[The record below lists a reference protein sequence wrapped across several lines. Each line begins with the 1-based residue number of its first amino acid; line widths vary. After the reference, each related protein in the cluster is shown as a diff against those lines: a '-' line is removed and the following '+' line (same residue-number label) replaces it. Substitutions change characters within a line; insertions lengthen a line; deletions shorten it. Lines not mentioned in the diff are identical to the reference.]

1 MLDVPPALRRGMPR
15 SVEAWEGSAVALLDL
30 VCDLRPQPLIL
41 DVGCGT
47 RFAKVITERDI
58 PVRGYVGVD
67 VSAEII
73 SFLNDN
79 VTDPRMEFHH
89 LDAHNERYNPDG
101 QPLDSF
107 TRLPVGDGFDVISL
121 FSVFTHLAPHDFST
135 MLRLVRPHIA
145 DDGRLIFS
153 LFLGEVDRF
162 EDLVPG
168 SPLLEA
174 VYSKAYA
181 RELVE
186 GSGWQVESLS
196 PPVRKV
202 IQHYFV
208 CRPS

>member
-15 SVEAWEGSAVALLDL
+15 RPDAWEGSAVTLLELIRDL
-30 VCDLRPQPLIL
+30 HPDPVIL

-73 SFLNDN
+73 SFLNEN
-79 VTDPRMEFHH
+79 VTDPRLAFHH
-89 LDAHNERYNPDG
+89 LDAHNERYNPG
-101 QPLDSF
+101 GRPLDSF
-107 TRLPVGDGFDVISL
+107 TRLPVGDEFDVISL

-135 MLRLVRPHIA
+135 MLGLVRHHIA

-153 LFLGEVDRF
+153 LFLGDVDGF
-162 EDLVPG
+162 EDKVPAR
-168 SPLLEA
+168 PLLEA
-174 VYSKAYA
+174 VYAEAYA
-181 RELVE
+181 RELID
-186 GSGWQVESLS
+186 GTGWQVISLNQ
-196 PPVRKV
+196 PVRGV